1 MRVSRSLREICVVI
15 RLNDSAPDACISPN
29 RDEIRLVTCEHEKEV
44 IRLKLLNCLTIIAAP
59 KFKS

>member
-1 MRVSRSLREICVVI
+1 MVI
-15 RLNDSAPDACISPN
+15 RLNDSTPDACIPPN

-44 IRLKLLNCLTIIAAP
+44 IRLKLLNCLTIIITP